1 MRVLCG
7 RVHKANI
14 KHVSFTLTK
23 NQQKYVNFLK
33 TKQNSII
40 VATGPAGSGKTMLAC
55 KEALD
60 GLMDYKYEKIILT
73 RPTVSVEDEQLGYLP
88 GEIDSKM
95 KPWMDPI
102 FDQMIKHSSKS
113 LIGQYKK
120 DGALEIIP
128 LAYIRGRTFDDS
140 FIIADEMQN
149 ATIHQMKTLLT
160 RIGMNTTMVI
170 TGDLDQSDND
180 LLSTSENGL
189 ENLCNLIHAN
199 NIQDIDEY
207 IFKIELTT
215 DDVMRSEIVKQIL
228 KLYANNASN

>member
-1 MRVLCG
+1 MRIFCVKPSKVNMNESVL
-7 RVHKANI
+7 K
-14 KHVSFTLTK
+14 LTK
-23 NQQKYVNFLK
+23 NQNKYVDLLK
-33 TKQNSII
+33 NSPGSII
-40 VATGPAGSGKTMLAC
+40 IATGPAGSGKTMLAC
-55 KEALD
+55 KEALSGIKD
-60 GLMDYKYEKIILT
+60 SKYDKIILT

-88 GEIDSKM
+88 GEMDSKM

-102 FDQMIKHSSKS
+102 FDQMIKNANKS

-120 DGALEIIP
+120 DGLLEIIP

-189 ENLCNLIHAN
+189 ENLCNILDKNEIKE
-199 NIQDIDEY
+199 IDEY
-207 IFKIELTT
+207 IYRINLTH

-228 KLYANNASN
+228 RLYENIK